1 MDDIS
6 ASSTAKSFG
15 RAATYGLSAILG
27 NSVKHW
33 ATFIE
38 WIESNGNIRE
48 KMVYGAFNNAC
59 KSELFPERSN
69 KAI

>member
-48 KMVYGAFNNAC
+48 KMVYGAFNKDGNLVAE
-59 KSELFPERSN
+59 KGTLN
-69 KAI
+69 